1 MPYCPYGP
9 IKKCKNTTP
18 TADVW
23 NTNLESGA
31 FNVELPA
38 CIIVYGLFVYS
49 HYPIQ
54 CAWKNHIIGLHH
66 FSNSQKNKTV
76 CLFYF
81 FCALAAREERL
92 FQGIY
97 AILETWKSCENK
109 SQKLL
114 KTVRIEEEKIMEKSG
129 NFVVLAC

>member
-1 MPYCPYGP
+1 MPYCPYGT

-66 FSNSQKNKTV
+66 FSNSQKKKKNRLSV
-76 CLFYF
+76 LFLL
-81 FCALAAREERL
+81 CPCGQGREVIP
-92 FQGIY
+92 GYICDHGN
-97 AILETWKSCENK
+97 LE
-109 SQKLL
+109 KL
-114 KTVRIEEEKIMEKSG
+114 
-129 NFVVLAC
+129 

>member
-1 MPYCPYGP
+1 MPYCPYGT

-66 FSNSQKNKTV
+66 FSNSQKKKKTV
-76 CLFYF
+76 RLFYF

-97 AILETWKSCENK
+97 VIMETWKSYENK

-114 KTVRIEEEKIMEKSG
+114 KTVRIEEEKSWKSQG
-129 NFVVLAC
+129 ISLY

>member
-1 MPYCPYGP
+1 MPYCPYGT

-49 HYPIQ
+49 HYSIQ

-66 FSNSQKNKTV
+66 FSNSQKTV

-81 FCALAAREERL
+81 FCALRAREERL

-97 AILETWKSCENK
+97 AIMETWKSHENK

-114 KTVRIEEEKIMEKSG
+114 KTVRIEEEKAWKSRG
-129 NFVVLAC
+129 ISLY